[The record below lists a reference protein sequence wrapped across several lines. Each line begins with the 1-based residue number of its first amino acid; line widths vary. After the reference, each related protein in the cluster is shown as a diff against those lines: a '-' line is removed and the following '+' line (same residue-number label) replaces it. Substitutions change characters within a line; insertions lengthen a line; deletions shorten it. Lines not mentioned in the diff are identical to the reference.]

1 MSETDEQLNKR
12 LHELMGLCWHELTAQ
27 GLPNWYICTKCKSEL
42 HGDVSLFQIDFVKTW
57 EGFGILWEFMQKHK
71 DWEKFIYYYGAKS
84 RALHEYHFGQDC
96 NKLCSVTDRVLV
108 YIDII
113 NPPALAKVVARF
125 FEEE

>member
-1 MSETDEQLNKR
+1 LEEQPETKGMTN
-12 LHELMGLCWHELTAQ
+12 
-27 GLPNWYICTKCKSEL
+27 
-42 HGDVSLFQIDFVKTW
+42 IDFVNTW
-57 EGFGILWEFMQKHK
+57 EGFGILWKFIQKHEH
-71 DWEKFIYYYGAKS
+71 WEKFIYYYGAKS

>member
-1 MSETDEQLNKR
+1 MTDKQLNKR
-12 LHELMGLCWHELTAQ
+12 IHEIMEICWHVIDFHVLDRYFYCLLCLEEQ
-27 GLPNWYICTKCKSEL
+27 PETK
-42 HGDVSLFQIDFVKTW
+42 GMTNIDFVNTW
-57 EGFGILWEFMQKHK
+57 EGFGILWKFIQKHEH
-71 DWEKFIYYYGAKS
+71 WEKFIYYHGAKS